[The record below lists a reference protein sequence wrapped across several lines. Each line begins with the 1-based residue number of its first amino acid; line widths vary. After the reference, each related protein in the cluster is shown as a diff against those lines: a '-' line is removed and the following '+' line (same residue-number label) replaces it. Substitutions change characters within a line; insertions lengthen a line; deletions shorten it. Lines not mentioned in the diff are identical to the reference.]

1 MCEFGYGMIDV
12 GHSRMQ
18 GGPYAEQE
26 EGDREGEPSWN
37 FVS

>member
-18 GGPYAEQE
+18 GVRYAEQE
-26 EGDREGEPSWN
+26 DRDGEPSWN